1 MNDILR
7 FLSDAL
13 KSGDDAA
20 FIRIVGHRG
29 STPRT
34 TGARMVITRR
44 GRVCG
49 TIGGGMVDGAAH
61 QGAAK
66 AFETGRSLLVN
77 LDMPAGDAASAGM
90 ICGGEVSF
98 LCEYIPSDDIEAV
111 RFFEQVETSVEA
123 SVETSGAKH
132 RKQVLCTEFDASED
146 SWTTCRRHLID
157 SSKPMDLAFPDAP
170 LLQNRF
176 PAADAVN
183 GSAFVAAGKRAYCL
197 DVMELRQA
205 LFIFGAGHVAKE
217 VSDLALRVGFQSI
230 VVDDREEFANE
241 IRFPPPAAVVLLDA
255 FENGMQ
261 ALSVDENSYVV
272 IVTRGHLHDRVVLAQ
287 ALKTRARYIGMIGS
301 RRKRD
306 SIYAALRQDGFT
318 DRDIQRVHS
327 PIGVPIKT
335 ETPEEIAVS
344 IVAEL
349 IDCRSK
355 QKKNG

>member
-34 TGARMVITRR
+34 AGARMVITRS

-61 QGAAK
+61 QGAAE
-66 AFETGRSLLVN
+66 AFETGRSFLMN
-77 LDMPAGDAASAGM
+77 LDLSTGDAASAGM
-90 ICGGEVSF
+90 ICGGEIAF
-98 LCEYIPSDDIEAV
+98 LCEYIPSDDIEAR
-111 RFFEQVETSVEA
+111 RFFEQVEA
-123 SVETSGAKH
+123 SVETSGDKH
-132 RKQVLCTEFDASED
+132 RKQLLYTEFNASED

-157 SSKPMDLAFPDAP
+157 SSKPLDCAFPDAP
-170 LLQNRF
+170 LLQNSF
-176 PAADAVN
+176 PAAEAVN
-183 GSAFVAAGKRAYCL
+183 GSALVAAGKRAYCL
-197 DVMELRQA
+197 DVMEMRQP

-230 VVDDREEFANE
+230 VLDDREEFANE
-241 IRFPPPAAVVLLDA
+241 MRFPPPAALVHLDF
-255 FENGMQ
+255 FENCMQ
-261 ALSVDENSYVV
+261 ALSIDENSYVV
-272 IVTRGHLHDRVVLAQ
+272 IVTRGHLHDRIVLAQ
-287 ALKTRARYIGMIGS
+287 ALKTQARYIGMIGS
-301 RRKRD
+301 KRKRD

-318 DRDIQRVHS
+318 DRDIERVHS

-349 IDCRSK
+349 IDVRA
-355 QKKNG
+355 KKYE

>member
-34 TGARMVITRR
+34 AGARMVVTRS

-49 TIGGGMVDGAAH
+49 TIGGGPVDGAAH
-61 QGAAK
+61 QGATK
-66 AFETGRSLLVN
+66 AFETGRSLVVK

-111 RFFEQVETSVEA
+111 RFFEQVEASVEA
-123 SVETSGAKH
+123 AGGKH

-146 SWTTCRRHLID
+146 TWTIRRRHLID
-157 SSKPMDLAFPDAP
+157 GSKPMDWAFPDAP

-183 GSAFVAAGKRAYCL
+183 GSALVAVENRAYCL
-197 DVMELRQA
+197 DVMERQQP

-241 IRFPPPAAVVLLDA
+241 IRFPPPAAVVLLDS

-261 ALSVDENSYVV
+261 ALSIDENSYVV

-318 DRDIQRVHS
+318 DRDIERVHS

-349 IDCRSK
+349 IDCRAEKK
-355 QKKNG
+355 QNG